1 VVSLQKKSSMLKC
14 YQKLLP
20 NINCTKEFDY
30 DKIDTIIICLFSYA
44 YFISVSVLPARM
56 SVHHLD
62 AWDTQKPD
70 KGMEFPGSGVTD
82 GGEPLCGC

>member
-1 VVSLQKKSSMLKC
+1 
-14 YQKLLP
+14 
-20 NINCTKEFDY
+20 
-30 DKIDTIIICLFSYA
+30 
-44 YFISVSVLPARM
+44 M